1 MMQGVSAGSR
11 MLFRNAFKNVANK
24 ALAKSSELTAKT
36 IGTKAVVSIGYQ
48 TITQKGEVNLI
59 TVIGD
64 SFFSPYVG
72 AALGNMVSIK
82 VDVLEERMVEYDT
95 IFKKDTKVIISA
107 IAKSLIAGT
116 LGRYGGNNP
125 KVDTVLFDTGME
137 VIIKSNENVFIQSI
151 GKIIE
156 Q

>member
-11 MLFRNAFKNVANK
+11 MLFRNAFKNVAKK

-72 AALGNMVSIK
+72 AALGNMVSIDRK
-82 VDVLEERMVEYDT
+82 STRLNSSHVRISYAVFCL
-95 IFKKDTKVIISA
+95 KKKKRLKNYIPPIPSH
-107 IAKSLIAGT
+107 
-116 LGRYGGNNP
+116 P
-125 KVDTVLFDTGME
+125 H
-137 VIIKSNENVFIQSI
+137 
-151 GKIIE
+151 
-156 Q
+156 

>member
-1 MMQGVSAGSR
+1 MTKGAIFILTSVITAGMMQGVSAGSR
-11 MLFRNAFKNVANK
+11 MLFRNAFKNVAKK

-72 AALGNMVSIK
+72 AALGNMLSIK
-82 VDVLEERMVEYDT
+82 VNVLERRTVEYDT
-95 IFKKDTKVIISA
+95 IFKKDTKYII
-107 IAKSLIAGT
+107 
-116 LGRYGGNNP
+116 
-125 KVDTVLFDTGME
+125 
-137 VIIKSNENVFIQSI
+137 
-151 GKIIE
+151 
-156 Q
+156 